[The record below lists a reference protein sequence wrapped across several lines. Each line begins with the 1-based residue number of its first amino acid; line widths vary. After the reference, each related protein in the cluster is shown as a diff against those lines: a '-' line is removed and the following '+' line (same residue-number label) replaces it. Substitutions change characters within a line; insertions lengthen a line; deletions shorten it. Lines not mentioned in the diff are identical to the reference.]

1 MSKYSITIH
10 SSVKKDLKKLKQSR
24 LMNEAIAIIDT
35 LKYDP
40 YEDSQSYT
48 KLLSNKFNYYSRR
61 ISYEH
66 RLIYKVNEENK
77 KVLILSL
84 WSYR

>member
-1 MSKYSITIH
+1 MSKYSITVH
-10 SSVKKDLKKLKQSR
+10 NSVKEDWEKLKHSR
-24 LMNEAIAIIDT
+24 LINKVIPIIET

-40 YEDSQSYT
+40 YEDSQSYK

-66 RLIYKVNEENK
+66 RIIYKVNEEDK
-77 KVLILSL
+77 EVLILSL

>member
-10 SSVKKDLKKLKQSR
+10 SSVKEDLKKLKQSR
-24 LMNEAIAIIDT
+24 LMNEAITIIDT
-35 LKYDP
+35 LTYDP

-48 KLLSNKFNYYSRR
+48 KLLSNQFNYYSRR

-66 RLIYKVNEENK
+66 RLIYKVNEVDKE
-77 KVLILSL
+77 VLILSL

>member
-1 MSKYSITIH
+1 MSKYSITVH
-10 SSVKKDLKKLKQSR
+10 NSVKEDWEKLKHSR
-24 LMNEAIAIIDT
+24 LINEVIPIIET

-66 RLIYKVNEENK
+66 RIIYKVNEENK
-77 KVLILSL
+77 EVLIMSF

>member
-1 MSKYSITIH
+1 MSKYSIIIH
-10 SSVKKDLKKLKQSR
+10 ISVKEDLKKLKQSR
-24 LMNEAIAIIDT
+24 LMNEAITIINT

-66 RLIYKVNEENK
+66 RMIYKVNEENK
-77 KVLILSL
+77 EVLILSL